1 MKRIY
6 NTLFVICA
14 LLIFAPFA
22 NAQSINEVIPGLSW
36 PKAAENGL
44 QTPEGSDF
52 AYSKDISAPLSDGT
66 YWIKLESFSTGA
78 ATTILSSTPSDIIL
92 ILDSSTSMNTQ
103 DYGGTVSYSPRQ
115 SQSYSYNTFHPT
127 YGTAPTCYYY
137 YEGNY
142 YLITCDRTSNGNN
155 GIRYLTFTANGTQYY
170 LSGNNT
176 APTTT
181 LSGANSNG
189 GTIWTGVLHTR
200 SVTGAVTRI
209 QALQDA
215 TNLFIDNIY
224 QNDVDVTSVNP
235 SYPGNRIAI
244 ITYDASAH
252 PLTSAQA
259 TYSGQPGYG
268 WNQGDAYWFDIGSSD
283 VKNRLQNSV
292 NNITRNNWTRPDL
305 GMSEAIS
312 DLLSG
317 TTSATRKRPEANLVV
332 VLFTDG
338 VPCHSQ
344 GSGNTFEAQDA
355 NNAIYQA
362 SILKKTYD
370 ATIYSVGLLPDSNT
384 NDIKCGRYF
393 LDLLSSNYP
402 DATIAQNSTSA
413 WNVNGDSIT
422 VNGLTTGTK
431 DPEGNYFQ
439 LVGAGTD
446 LSSIFDSISQQSGGS
461 SSQLSA
467 ASRNVDVVSNSFII
481 PLETGENINNKVKI
495 FIAKVSGYDATKQEL
510 TFSTEILKGNLPDS
524 PTDPTAA
531 GSYYYYPLDEHGDID
546 GDPIKADAGISVS
559 YNQTTKAVTVTGF
572 DYSSCFCGPIFET
585 NYIPS
590 NPITAED
597 LTHVIRWQGFKIIIM
612 IPIKMNPDAVGGPD
626 VNTNGA
632 GSGIFISS
640 DDGEAFVTFKSP
652 TVSLPV
658 NIYIEKSGLGKG
670 ESAKFKIERAEIPDL
685 APGQEFDPTTI
696 PDDDW
701 SYVSTVFVTQSNDP
715 SLATTSNPVVK
726 VRGLP
731 ANEDTVESGVVTGHK
746 SFVYRVT
753 EESWSWSYTPDTP
766 PQYTTTED
774 VINPFLFSNTKRDNI
789 DVKVRHAESKATN
802 VFVTGAAVKYD
813 DSKDNGR

>member
-6 NTLFVICA
+6 NTLFAICA

-103 DYGGTVSYSPRQ
+103 DYGGTVSYTARNRQ
-115 SQSYSYNTFHPT
+115 WYNYNSFNNAT
-127 YGTAPTCYYY
+127 YYY
-137 YEGNY
+137 KVSDTEYCAVSNGRSGNTR
-142 YLITCDRTSNGNN
+142 YLSFTSNG
-155 GIRYLTFTANGTQYY
+155 TTYY
-170 LSGNNT
+170 LSGNGTEPSQTLTGATSNT
-176 APTTT
+176 D
-181 LSGANSNG
+181 N
-189 GTIWTGVLHTR
+189 IWRGVLYNR
-200 SVTGAVTRI
+200 SVSGAVTRI
-209 QALQDA
+209 KALQDA

-244 ITYDASAH
+244 ITYD
-252 PLTSAQA
+252 
-259 TYSGQPGYG
+259 
-268 WNQGDAYWFDIGSSD
+268 NDAYTLNSSGNWAQSGTANWFDIGAD
-283 VKNRLQNSV
+283 GVKTTLQSAVNS
-292 NNITRNNWTRPDL
+292 IARHNWTRPDL

-312 DLLSG
+312 DLLAGS
-317 TTSATRKRPEANLVV
+317 TSATTKRPEANLVV

-338 VPCHSQ
+338 LPSHNQ
-344 GSGNTFEAQDA
+344 GAGDEFQAEDA
-355 NNAIYQA
+355 NKAIYQG
-362 SILKKTYD
+362 SRLKQAYG
-370 ATIYSVGLLPDSNT
+370 ATLFTVGLLPEDN
-384 NDIKCGRYF
+384 NDHIKRGRYF

-413 WNVNGDSIT
+413 WNVNGNSIT

-481 PLETGENINNKVKI
+481 PLETGEDINNKVKI
-495 FIAKVSGYDATKQEL
+495 FISKVSGYDATKQEL

-524 PTDPTAA
+524 PTDPTEA
-531 GSYYYYPLDEHGDID
+531 GSYYYYPLDEHGGID
-546 GDPIKADAGISVS
+546 GDPVKADAGITVS

-572 DYSSCFCGPIFET
+572 DYSSCFCGPIFEA
-585 NYIPS
+585 NYEPS
-590 NPITAED
+590 DPLTAED

-632 GSGIFISS
+632 GSGIFISGEG
-640 DDGEAFVTFKSP
+640 GEAFVTFKSP

-670 ESAKFKIERAEIPDL
+670 ESAKFKIERTEIPNL

-696 PDDDW
+696 PDANW

-715 SLATTSNPVVK
+715 SLATTTNPVVK

-731 ANEDTVESGVVTGHK
+731 ANEDTVEGGVVTGHK

-774 VINPFLFSNTKRDNI
+774 VINPFYFSNTKRDNI

-802 VFVTGAAVKYD
+802 VFVTGATVKYD